1 MGFPG
6 GSDAE
11 ESVCNAGNP
20 GSIPGL
26 RRSAGKGNGNPLHI
40 LAWRIPGT
48 EEPGRLHSMGH
59 KESDMTERLTHAT
72 PHTFY
77 TTVPTGH
84 LTDFQDQYRLYMIFT
99 QDIRAEPP
107 SNTARFRVI
116 VVLDSVL
123 E

>member
-1 MGFPG
+1 
-6 GSDAE
+6 
-11 ESVCNAGNP
+11 
-20 GSIPGL
+20 
-26 RRSAGKGNGNPLHI
+26 
-40 LAWRIPGT
+40 
-48 EEPGRLHSMGH
+48 MGH